1 MSLLDFDGD
10 EDWDREL
17 AEAQRDIFLLR
28 CAGFLLLTFL
38 GTLAGVGVAYLT
50 GLIP

>member
-10 EDWDREL
+10 EDWDQQL
-17 AEAQRDIFLLR
+17 ATEQRNRFYLY

-38 GTLAGVGVAYLT
+38 GTLAGVGAAYLT
-50 GLIP
+50 GLVQ

>member
-10 EDWDREL
+10 EDWDQQL
-17 AEAQRDIFLLR
+17 ADEQHRLFLLR

-38 GTLAGVGVAYLT
+38 GTLAGVGAAYLT